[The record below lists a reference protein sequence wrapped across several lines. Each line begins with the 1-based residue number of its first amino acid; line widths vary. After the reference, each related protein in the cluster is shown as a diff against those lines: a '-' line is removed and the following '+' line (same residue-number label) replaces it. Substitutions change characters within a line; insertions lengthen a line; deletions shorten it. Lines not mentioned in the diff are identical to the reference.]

1 MIQLVALMG
10 YMWEV
15 ANDNIAVLYKI
26 VKSHYSIKL
35 TWSNLFRL
43 YFIKKNS
50 WGGGVA
56 NGNILERSDW

>member
-15 ANDNIAVLYKI
+15 ANDNIAVL
-26 VKSHYSIKL
+26 KSHYSIEL